1 MPEDQRATDEE
12 ADEAESPP
20 RSLRARLRYLLAEIL
35 SRTSDPDARRLGPV
49 RKELATFVELFAL
62 SGLLVAQPVLDFLGN
77 NAREMVIFRLSV
89 LNVLVFLLLLL
100 VVPPAAFLAF
110 ELLVGAIWPGAR
122 RRVHIAVMAVLIG
135 VIAGN
140 YVKVSTHVGAGPRIA
155 VSLIVGIAVGFYII
169 RSSVPQQWLRF
180 LAVAPLIFS
189 MLFVTASPA
198 SILLF
203 EDAKAANVTIAH
215 PARVVMI
222 VFDEFPEESLL
233 DGHGHVDAGLF
244 PNFAKLADDSTWYR
258 EETTVA
264 EYTVRAVPAI
274 LTGKLPAINSALPT
288 ASKYPQSLFTL
299 LGKTYKMNAHEFYE
313 QLCPVAMCGGPR
325 FENPIN
331 AVLDASS
338 KVMRNLLD
346 LDRSSWDN
354 NEGFRFGLTSLPLG
368 TPLPIAKQFLT
379 SLSPSTKPTLDY
391 LHLMLPHQPW
401 RYLGAG
407 KDHGF
412 TNPSITFLSTF
423 PPDPRKDGL
432 GREMYLLN
440 LQTTDWFLGQ
450 VMNKLKA
457 MGEYDNSLI
466 VVTADH
472 GVEFPYR
479 RDTVQ
484 SDYDSIMWTP
494 LFIKA
499 PAQAIGRVDNRP
511 MPSIDVLPTMADIL
525 GVKIPWKVDGR
536 SLRGAPRTD
545 GPRPFM
551 HNDAGLGIQ
560 TQFPGPLGFARVLRA
575 RAAPAGGDPKL
586 RIYRIGPYGRLVGRS
601 IGHLVLNPPRHPVG
615 TITSPGGFEHV
626 DPAARVV
633 PWTRVD
639 GTITGPGVAVGRT
652 VAIAVNGRIA
662 GLAIV
667 DELSQYHGLLAPQLF
682 ASGHNDVAAYLV
694 VGRRNSPHLVSVQVR
709 AARASGA
716 RGS

>member
-1 MPEDQRATDEE
+1 VPEDQRATDEE

-536 SLRGAPRTD
+536 SAL
-545 GPRPFM
+545 GPRRTPGPVTII
-551 HNDAGLGIQ
+551 HNDIGTVGRSQ
-560 TQFPGPLGFARVLRA
+560 TFNGPAGFAKVLRS
-575 RAAPAGGDPKL
+575 RAAPPGGDPAL
-586 RIYRIGPYGRLVGRS
+586 RVYRIGPYGALIGRPAAPLVSHSPSR
-601 IGHLVLNPPRHPVG
+601 RG
-615 TITSPGGFEHV
+615 TLSTPDGWNNV
-626 DPAARVV
+626 DPSADYV
-633 PWTRVD
+633 PWTTAT
-639 GTITGPGVAVGRT
+639 GTITGVRAGT
-652 VAIAVNGRIA
+652 VAIAVNGRVA
-662 GLAIV
+662 GLALLTAGGRY
-667 DELSQYHGLLAPQLF
+667 DAMLAPTLF
-682 ASGHNDVAAYLV
+682 RAGKNDVTAYLV
-694 VGRRNSPHLVSVQVR
+694 AGLPSSPRLV
-709 AARASGA
+709 AIAPASPG
-716 RGS
+716 GDGQSP